1 MLTEAGIAFN
11 CTDFLYQCLEQV
23 MVQNVSL
30 IDYSKAG
37 ILTFIHCQVISD
49 INSGWFRTS

>member
-23 MVQNVSL
+23 MVQNVNL